1 MKKTHFTSI
10 GKLFGLILISVL
22 LSSVAKAQAP
32 ASNIKGPVIAY
43 LSDGNITLTSEIA
56 TTVNNPTVVYSFS
69 HNTSGAS
76 IVSQGAFVYDQS
88 AETGTSKVIINPG
101 SSKGNF
107 VVNLNVTD
115 ANGTS
120 ESSKS
125 VSVLSTNGSH

>member
-56 TTVNNPTVVYSFS
+56 TPVNNPTVVYSFS

-76 IVSQGAFVYDQS
+76 IVQQGAFVYDQS

>member
-10 GKLFGLILISVL
+10 CKLFGLIVISIL
-22 LSSVAKAQAP
+22 FNSAAKAQAP

-56 TTVNNPTVVYSFS
+56 TAVNNPTVVYSFS

-76 IVSQGAFVYDQS
+76 IVSQGAFVYDMAS
-88 AETGTSKVIINPG
+88 ETGTSKVIINPG

-107 VVNLNVTD
+107 VVKLNVTD
-115 ANGTS
+115 ANGSS

-125 VSVLSTNGSH
+125 VSVLSANGSH